1 MQLAGNA
8 FNGSVVA
15 ACLIALMTV
24 TPWDGLNDGCS
35 ADASDGE
42 HIVDSD
48 AAESIADD
56 SEVESCPTPVTD

>member
-8 FNGSVVA
+8 FNGGVVA

-24 TPWDGLNDGCS
+24 TPWNGLNDGCS

-42 HIVDSD
+42 HVVDSD